1 MVLLI
6 SAKRPLSQLELP
18 WHWQLVQTH
27 LHSLHVAIQLLW
39 AAADACFLARD
50 WFIHCRCE
58 FGLYFTAVES
68 ITLTATKDRMGPGK
82 GGKRMIREESWQ
94 VREINISDTGKRWVG
109 TQAHSPSHAPLKD
122 TERGA
127 LHGFAE
133 SSLVTSLSTCFM
145 CILKPPPCGPG
156 YLSRKLC
163 LHYLR
168 VYGAKLCSRQGERD
182 PAGKFLTLKHIPETS
197 FSNLFLSN
205 ALLSDAKHNQS
216 TPKSSIL
223 KTNWWIL

>member
-1 MVLLI
+1 MLSTGVSWLAGPQIMVLLI

-82 GGKRMIREESWQ
+82 GGKRMIREESRQ
-94 VREINISDTGKRWVG
+94 VREILKYKRHWEKMSGHTSTFTFSCPTKGHRTRSSPRFCWV
-109 TQAHSPSHAPLKD
+109 K
-122 TERGA
+122 
-127 LHGFAE
+127 
-133 SSLVTSLSTCFM
+133 
-145 CILKPPPCGPG
+145 
-156 YLSRKLC
+156 SR
-163 LHYLR
+163 HF
-168 VYGAKLCSRQGERD
+168 
-182 PAGKFLTLKHIPETS
+182 P
-197 FSNLFLSN
+197 
-205 ALLSDAKHNQS
+205 
-216 TPKSSIL
+216 
-223 KTNWWIL
+223 